1 MEITMR
7 LSFPIRCAALAATAW
22 LTACGG
28 GGYGGGTMNA
38 TGTAYLDTGLVADA
52 ASAAANPYGATRTD
66 AHLVNAWGVAFNPQ
80 GFAWVA
86 DEGTSTSTL
95 YDGNGAPQSLVVTI
109 PAGAQGAARPTG
121 IVFNPTGSFAVSQ
134 GGTSAASAFIFVGL
148 SGTVSGWSPGVNATA
163 AVTAVDLGASGTVYT
178 GLALTN
184 GANGPRLYAADFAH
198 ARVDVYDGSF
208 APVVLPAGAFQDAS
222 LPAGY
227 APFGIQ
233 AIGNL
238 VYVAYAKPDPN
249 AEPQAGAGLG
259 ALDAYD
265 ASGVLQARLVPA
277 GAALN
282 APWGIAM
289 APAGFGPF
297 SGDLLVGDFGDGRIH
312 AYDPM
317 TGAHQGVLA
326 HADGSAIAIDG
337 LWGLAFGNGLNS
349 QPATTLFFAAG
360 PVDETHGAY
369 GRIDVH

>member
-1 MEITMR
+1 MR
-7 LSFPIRCAALAATAW
+7 TSFPMRCAALAATAW

-28 GGYGGGTMNA
+28 GGYGGSMMNA
-38 TGTAYLDTGLVADA
+38 AGTTYLQTGLVADV
-52 ASAAANPYGATRTD
+52 ASMNPYGAMHTD
-66 AHLVNAWGVAFNPQ
+66 ANLVNAWGVAFNPQ

-86 DEGTSTSTL
+86 NEATSTSTL
-95 YDGNGAPQSLVVTI
+95 YDGNGVPQPLVVRI
-109 PAGAQGAARPTG
+109 PAGAAGPAHPTG
-121 IVFNPTGSFAVSQ
+121 LVFNPTGAFAVAQ
-134 GGTSAASAFIFVGL
+134 GGMSAASAFIFAGL
-148 SGTVSGWSPGVNATA
+148 SGTISGWSPTVNATV

-238 VYVAYAKPDPN
+238 VYVTYAKPAAN
-249 AEPQAGAGLG
+249 GAPQAGPGLG
-259 ALDAYD
+259 ALDVYD
-265 ASGVLQARLVPA
+265 ASGVLQVRFVPA
-277 GAALN
+277 GAALD
-282 APWGIAM
+282 APWAVAM

-297 SGDLLVGDFGDGRIH
+297 SGTLLVGDFGDGRIH

-317 TGAHQGVLA
+317 TGIHLGVLT
-326 HADGSAIAIDG
+326 HADGSILAIDG
-337 LWGLAFGNGLNS
+337 LWGLAFGNGLNA

-360 PVDETHGAY
+360 PASETHGAY
-369 GRIDVH
+369 GRIDVQ